1 MFKNFS
7 QKNQLGGGQL
17 HPLYASDNKLF
28 QKEIITFFSNALWIH
43 LRTVCGPPLS
53 LMYVPLSQGGQKIFD
68 WNFETYKRGINQIIW
83 VVQYSFCELLLS
95 FNQKSFW

>member
-28 QKEIITFFSNALWIH
+28 QKEIITFFFECIMNSLAN
-43 LRTVCGPPLS
+43 RVRSPPLPHVCPT
-53 LMYVPLSQGGQKIFD
+53 VPGGPK
-68 WNFETYKRGINQIIW
+68 
-83 VVQYSFCELLLS
+83 ELGGGGKLAD
-95 FNQKSFW
+95 